1 VVWRERGERKCAQ
14 LSMSADDVDMSA
26 FFAEVFVCERA
37 RTCVCVKERERERE
51 RESLRACAR
60 ERESLRACAGEFC
73 FLKLSPRPQF
83 PQVENRQTTAGVQ
96 PGEALS
102 VPCRAATF
110 PVSPLHLCLMLP

>member
-1 VVWRERGERKCAQ
+1 
-14 LSMSADDVDMSA
+14 MSADDVDMSA

-51 RESLRACAR
+51 RVCGHVQ